1 MGVLKTLYPVCHLQ
15 TAMCSYPIGCVNQI
29 AYCYKSED
37 NHWKVGFGEYT
48 IVKNANKQYKQMSI
62 GTCVSKVTAC

>member
-1 MGVLKTLYPVCHLQ
+1 
-15 TAMCSYPIGCVNQI
+15 MCSYPIGCENHI
-29 AYCYKSED
+29 AYCYKSEE
-37 NHWKVGFGEYT
+37 NHWKVGFGEYI